1 MTLLTTTLRRS
12 LWLILIAAAG
22 GAVWSWRRDAADAA
36 TPAPAEWPPLKAT
49 PAPATS
55 AAATPAPKPE
65 PAPEPEP
72 ASPAESVGWVE
83 PLADGSCPDGY
94 PIKAN
99 HSGIFHVPD
108 GRSYERTKPQRCYSN
123 ADAAIADGYRA
134 AKN

>member
-1 MTLLTTTLRRS
+1 MTLLTTTLRRT
-12 LWLILIAAAG
+12 LWLVLIAAAG
-22 GAVWSWRRDAADAA
+22 GAVWSLRRDAVDAA
-36 TPAPAEWPPLKAT
+36 TPAPAEWPPLT
-49 PAPATS
+49 TMP
-55 AAATPAPKPE
+55 PKPTPT

-72 ASPAESVGWVE
+72 TPAPAGWAE
-83 PLADGSCPDGY
+83 PLADGSCPDGF

-108 GRSYERTKPQRCYSN
+108 GRSYDRTKPQRCYSD